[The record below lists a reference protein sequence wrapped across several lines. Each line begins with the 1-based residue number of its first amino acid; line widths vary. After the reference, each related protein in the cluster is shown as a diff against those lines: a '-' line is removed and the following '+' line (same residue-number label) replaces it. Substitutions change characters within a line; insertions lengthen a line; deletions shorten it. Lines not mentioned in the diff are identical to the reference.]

1 MEITQQKIRS
11 SRGPVIK
18 KQRNLGEIT
27 EYFDAHWKVPLD
39 PTLQRV
45 RSLEKILQ
53 HPAQGLPAIVVAG
66 TNGKSTTIQLAAKL
80 LTHEGLRVGTFTT
93 PHILLY
99 KEQLALDLKAIPS
112 KIFTEISNEVIG
124 AAEELGVEAHTFEL
138 LLLVALI
145 YFKQNNTDVIIVEMP
160 EFNGISGEQHPIN
173 IVDMR
178 VASITRLMP
187 TDAETSEDQM
197 LSVARS
203 VGTFIR
209 PGMYLVSGD
218 QNKATLNVLQK
229 ITIDRGGIWGM
240 PIRKLARLAYP
251 FEQLHGRCAAIAGRI
266 AAAFIEQHI
275 DRIRINEATSLLL
288 HTSGKRG
295 RPTLANKREQELNP
309 RKTIEQFW
317 KETTCDLPCKFQILD
332 KEKPTILLDTASNL
346 DALKNVLLGIRL
358 LHYQRPLKG
367 LVLVMGAS
375 KNSIHG
381 EEFLKLIRYFF
392 KKTTGQIFICPPG
405 IPVPGSS
412 DSGSWDVEQVVNDI
426 KSMKVK
432 ARACRSFEEAFEHA
446 QKSVDERNGLLV
458 ITGSHGIVSSY
469 FNHNGVKKLS

>member
-1 MEITQQKIRS
+1 MEITQQKTRS
-11 SRGPVIK
+11 ARGPVIK

-27 EYFDAHWKVPLD
+27 EYFDAHWSVPND
-39 PTLQRV
+39 PTLKRI
-45 RSLEKILQ
+45 RSLEALLQ
-53 HPAQGLPAIVVAG
+53 HPAQGLPAIIVAG
-66 TNGKSTTIQLAAKL
+66 TNGKSTTIQLTAKL
-80 LTHEGLRVGTFTT
+80 LTQEGLKVGTFTT
-93 PHILLY
+93 PHVLLY
-99 KEQLALDLKAIPS
+99 KEQFTIDLKAIPS
-112 KIFTEISNEVIG
+112 KAFTEISNEVIA
-124 AAEELGVEAHTFEL
+124 AAEELAVEANTFEL

-145 YFKQNNTDVIIVEMP
+145 YFKQHQTDVILIEMP
-160 EFNGISGEQHPIN
+160 MLALAGDQHPIN

-178 VASITRLMP
+178 VASITRIMP
-187 TDAETSEDQM
+187 TDANTSEDAILAM
-197 LSVARS
+197 ARS
-203 VGTFIR
+203 LGTLVR

-229 ITIDRGGIWGM
+229 ITLERGGTWGM

-266 AAAFIEQHI
+266 AAAFVEDHI
-275 DRIRINEATSLLL
+275 DRSRINEATSLLL

-317 KETTCDLPCKFQILD
+317 KETACDLPCKFQLLD

-375 KNSIHG
+375 KNSLHG

-405 IPVPGSS
+405 NHVPGSS
-412 DSGSWDVEQVVNDI
+412 DHGSWDIEQVTNDI

-432 ARACRSFEEAFEHA
+432 ARACKSFEEAFEQA

-458 ITGSHGIVSSY
+458 ITGSHAIVSSY
-469 FNHNGVKKLS
+469 FGHNGVKKLA